1 MQCPQCDNIVTIK
14 TSVGSHKCL
23 RCLFEWWGTT
33 LTEAKR
39 IWGDAMPD
47 KDLKKWLEL
56 RNKIKPELH
65 GDVPKGAT
73 IEIDETGKA
82 VLRDNY

>member
-33 LTEAKR
+33 PRRPEKSGVTDEDLT
-39 IWGDAMPD
+39 
-47 KDLKKWLEL
+47 KWLEL
-56 RNKIKPELH
+56 KNKMKPELH
-65 GDVPKGAT
+65 SDVPKGAT
-73 IEIDETGKA
+73 IEIDPDTGKA
-82 VLRDNY
+82 VPRDNY